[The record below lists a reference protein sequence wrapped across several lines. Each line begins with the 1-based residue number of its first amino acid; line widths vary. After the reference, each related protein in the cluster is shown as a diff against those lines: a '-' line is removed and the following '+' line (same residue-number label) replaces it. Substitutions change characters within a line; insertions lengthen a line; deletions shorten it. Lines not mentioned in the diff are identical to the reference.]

1 MRLNR
6 NERPFF
12 ACMAF
17 FFFLVVIASDA
28 PGGGQGNLAIKRDLV
43 WSWPECEVD
52 SPRFSDD
59 GNFIVLATRVHWP
72 DGAEAEGLPD
82 SFFTKFEERKQK
94 DPRFADPV
102 IRLIDLHGN
111 QACEVRYGSHPSISP
126 DRRRI
131 VYSHQKKPISG
142 LRLLAET
149 LAGNDIQVFDC
160 EMKKS
165 TTIAEPDAGY
175 FDEPIFLPDGKSIAY
190 TMNEAVN
197 GAYGGPVGIER
208 VDLAGAKKEILV
220 AKDTVPAVRSQG
232 SKPSSGFAA
241 LLFGLAMT
249 HDQLVVLQGK
259 HPHSADG
266 MDLPGQY
273 VISITSVFPE
283 RNDILSLGQFIRVPE
298 DLSLQSASDGRILVY
313 WQYWRPL
320 SLRTRKWLPDIGP
333 RNTNEKSIYSPDLK
347 YYLVREP
354 QDSPDHFTLYQTAK
368 GERLHTFPKVQDVYD
383 ATWSQDSK
391 RLAFVVVPMGATA
404 SKYHEDL
411 MVYSVP

>member
-1 MRLNR
+1 MRLHR

-17 FFFLVVIASDA
+17 FLFLVVIASDA
-28 PGGGQGNLAIKRDLV
+28 SAGGQDSLLIKRDLV
-43 WSWPECEVD
+43 WSRPECEVD

-72 DGAEAEGLPD
+72 DAAEAEGLPD
-82 SFFTKFEERKQK
+82 SFFVKLTERKRK
-94 DPRFADPV
+94 NPRFADPV
-102 IRLIDLHGN
+102 IRLIDLKGN
-111 QACEVRYGSHPSISP
+111 QVCEVRYGSHPSISP
-126 DRRRI
+126 DHKRI
-131 VYSHQKKPISG
+131 VFSRQKKSISG
-142 LRLLAET
+142 LRLLAQT

-160 EMKKS
+160 EKKES
-165 TTIAEPDAGY
+165 TTIAEPDRGY
-175 FDEPIFLPDGKSIAY
+175 LDNPIFLPDGNSIAY

-220 AKDTVPAVRSQG
+220 AKDAVPSVRSQG
-232 SKPSSGFAA
+232 SKQSSGFAA
-241 LLFGLAMT
+241 LLFGFAMT

-259 HPHSADG
+259 HPHSAEG

-273 VISITSVFPE
+273 VISIKSVFPE

-298 DLSLQSASDGRILVY
+298 DLSLQSASDGRLMVY

-320 SLRTRKWLPDIGP
+320 SLRTKKWLPDIGP
-333 RNTNEKSIYSPDLK
+333 RNTNEESIYSPDLK

-354 QDSPDHFTLYQTAK
+354 DDSPDHFTLYQTAK
-368 GERLHTFPKVQDVYD
+368 GERLHTFPKVQGVYD

-391 RLAFVVVPMGATA
+391 RLAFVVVPMAAFA
-404 SKYHEDL
+404 SNYHEDL